1 MTADLLKDPHIMQ
14 ALTSTY
20 VRTLNE
26 VVSKSQSAKGPGQ
39 QQPQQQPIAAE
50 ASSQSLAL
58 WRQEQRGSPQSG
70 NTLPTGSDA
79 DNEGEE
85 AMMLDDVVESTFEE
99 FILAAAAL
107 AAATANSASNAH
119 AASDYATKLK
129 RLGSRDG

>member
-39 QQPQQQPIAAE
+39 QQQQPIAAE

-107 AAATANSASNAH
+107 AAATANSASSAH